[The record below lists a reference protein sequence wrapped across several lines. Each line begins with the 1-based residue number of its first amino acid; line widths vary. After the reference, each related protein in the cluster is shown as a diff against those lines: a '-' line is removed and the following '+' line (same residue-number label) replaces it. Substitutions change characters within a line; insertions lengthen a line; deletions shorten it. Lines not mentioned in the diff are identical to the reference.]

1 MICQNCGTQNKEGVS
16 FCTTC
21 GTELPKTA
29 PLSSASPSTD
39 VDNKTKSVDSAT
51 GQSAKVS
58 DLVGQTLD
66 QKYKIIAKIG
76 AGGMGSVYKAKRIHI
91 GDLVAIKVLHSDL
104 VGDQMAIERF
114 RREARA
120 AARLEACQ
128 CRRHTRLRR
137 IRQRPGLY
145 SHGIG

>member
-29 PLSSASPSTD
+29 PLSSASYQSA
-39 VDNKTKSVDSAT
+39 VDNKTNRCDTAN

-58 DLVGQTLD
+58 DLVGQTHD
-66 QKYKIIAKIG
+66 QKYNIIAKIG
-76 AGGMGSVYKAKRIHI
+76 ARGMGSVYKAKRIHI

-104 VGDQMAIERF
+104 VGDQM
-114 RREARA
+114 
-120 AARLEACQ
+120 
-128 CRRHTRLRR
+128 
-137 IRQRPGLY
+137 
-145 SHGIG
+145 